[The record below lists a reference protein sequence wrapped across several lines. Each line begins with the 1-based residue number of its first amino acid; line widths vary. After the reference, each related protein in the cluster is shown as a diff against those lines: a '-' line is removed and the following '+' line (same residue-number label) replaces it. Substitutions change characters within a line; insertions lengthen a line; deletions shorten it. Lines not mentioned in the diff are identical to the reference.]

1 MFITTTTIA
10 AISTDLFIPSV
21 LALSIVAVIGF
32 TAGMLGGWSR
42 WRNERSRI
50 QQLLDENTA
59 MCREIDQLQSR
70 GPAAIRPAGD
80 SESPPG

>member
-1 MFITTTTIA
+1 MLAF
-10 AISTDLFIPSV
+10 SMDLFGPSM
-21 LALSIVAVIGF
+21 LALSAVAVVGF
-32 TAGMLGGWSR
+32 TAGLLGGWSR

-70 GPAAIRPAGD
+70 GPAAIKPAGE
-80 SESPPG
+80 SESPLQSSG